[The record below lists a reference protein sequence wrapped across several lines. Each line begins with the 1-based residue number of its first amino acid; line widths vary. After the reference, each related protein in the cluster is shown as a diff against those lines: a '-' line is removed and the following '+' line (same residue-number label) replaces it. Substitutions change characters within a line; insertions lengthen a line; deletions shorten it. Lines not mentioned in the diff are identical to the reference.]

1 LIEEK
6 TMENEMDRKPLQC
19 ACRSL
24 NEGSKGMLPPPKS
37 VPILRGPSKH
47 TNKHKPKW
55 YVKACL
61 VCFHA
66 KKKGHDVDV
75 RWHFSLCS
83 FDGKNGKKLSQDN
96 CKFKVTQIRRECQA
110 TLALARIFARTTT
123 SRNQGFIRNFI
134 PSTTHQKKVWR
145 VKSKG

>member
-1 LIEEK
+1 LGGQKEPSKISTQAKTIKITFFEARETEEETILIEEK

-61 VCFHA
+61 VCFH
-66 KKKGHDVDV
+66 
-75 RWHFSLCS
+75 
-83 FDGKNGKKLSQDN
+83 
-96 CKFKVTQIRRECQA
+96 CKEERPRC
-110 TLALARIFARTTT
+110 
-123 SRNQGFIRNFI
+123 
-134 PSTTHQKKVWR
+134 
-145 VKSKG
+145 

>member
-1 LIEEK
+1 MRAAKE
-6 TMENEMDRKPLQC
+6 C
-19 ACRSL
+19 FCHL
-24 NEGSKGMLPPPKS
+24 NMSPYSGDQANTLTNTNQSGMS
-37 VPILRGPSKH
+37 RHVWFVS
-47 TNKHKPKW
+47 
-55 YVKACL
+55 A
-61 VCFHA
+61 A

-96 CKFKVTQIRRECQA
+96 CKFKVTQIRRECQE
-110 TLALARIFARTTT
+110 TLALSRIFARTTT